1 MLKKTFSFLV
11 AGLTALLAS
20 SSLQTA
26 QAQLSLDTQLVANGL
41 ARPVFVTAPVGDFS
55 RIFIVEQRSGTTGR
69 IRIFDFATNSLLA
82 TPYLSVSPVL
92 TGNEEGLLGLAFHP
106 DFANNGYFFVYYTAT
121 TGNNVVVRYQ
131 ANAPFAT
138 STTANAASAT
148 AVLTIPH
155 PTNTNHNGGWIG
167 FGPDNYLYIGTGDGG
182 SANDPPNNAQN
193 INSLLGKMLRLDV
206 DGDDFPSDATRN
218 YRIPPTNPFAGAT
231 AGADEIFHYGLRN
244 PWRNSFDRLTG
255 DMWIGDVGQNAIEEV
270 DFVPAGLGGLNFG
283 WRCMEGAACTALTGC
298 TCNAPTLT
306 LPVYTANH
314 SSGNCSITGGYRY
327 RGSALCNFQGLYF
340 VTDFCTSQIFTFGWN
355 GSAIT
360 NLTNRTTDLDPPGT
374 LAIGSIA
381 SFGEDAAGE
390 LYICDLNGG
399 EVFKVVPGLI
409 ADCNANTQHDG
420 CEILA
425 GTAQDLNLDGV
436 IDSCQSTGTA
446 SCFGDGSTP
455 TACPCANVGTAGR
468 GCDNSAATG
477 GAKLEA
483 FGDPLSD
490 NVVLQSSGELPTALS
505 IFLQGDVIN
514 SNGVVFGDGV
524 RCAGGSLKRLYVRN
538 ASGGVASAPQPGNPS
553 ITAQSTALGDPI
565 APLSGATRIYQAY
578 YRDPNLAFCAAPP
591 GNSWNISSA
600 ITIIW

>member
-26 QAQLSLDTQLVANGL
+26 PAQLSLDTPLVANGL

-55 RIFIVEQRSGTTGR
+55 RIFIVEQRSGSTGR

-106 DFANNGYFFVYYTAT
+106 NFASNGYFFVYYTAS

-131 ANAPFAT
+131 ATAPYAT
-138 STTANAASAT
+138 STTADAASAT
-148 AVLTIPH
+148 PVLTLSH

-193 INSLLGKMLRLDV
+193 LNSLLGKMLRLDV

-255 DMWIGDVGQNAIEEV
+255 DLWIGDVGQNVIEEV
-270 DFVPAGLGGLNFG
+270 DIAPAGLGGLNFG

-314 SSGNCSITGGYRY
+314 SAGNCSITGGYRY

-374 LAIGSIA
+374 LAIGSIS
-381 SFGEDAAGE
+381 SFGEDFPAVE
-390 LYICDLNGG
+390 
-399 EVFKVVPGLI
+399 I
-409 ADCNANTQHDG
+409 ADV
-420 CEILA
+420 
-425 GTAQDLNLDGV
+425 DLSRGV
-436 IDSCQSTGTA
+436 FA
-446 SCFGDGSTP
+446 
-455 TACPCANVGTAGR
+455 
-468 GCDNSAATG
+468 
-477 GAKLEA
+477 
-483 FGDPLSD
+483 
-490 NVVLQSSGELPTALS
+490 
-505 IFLQGDVIN
+505 
-514 SNGVVFGDGV
+514 
-524 RCAGGSLKRLYVRN
+524 
-538 ASGGVASAPQPGNPS
+538 
-553 ITAQSTALGDPI
+553 
-565 APLSGATRIYQAY
+565 
-578 YRDPNLAFCAAPP
+578 
-591 GNSWNISSA
+591 
-600 ITIIW
+600 